1 MTEQRTASVR
11 RDLNDLVR
19 DPSGRVAEA
28 KVFAV
33 LFKPFLIWMF
43 LQHAETILKDWG
55 ILTVIVV
62 TFVAPDLLKKLI
74 SMRSGVADGE
84 LRTTAYRRESTST
97 STSEVEGAKKP

>member
-11 RDLNDLVR
+11 RDLNDMVR

-33 LFKPFLIWMF
+33 IFKPFLLWVFMA
-43 LQHAETILKDWG
+43 HAEEILRDWG

-74 SMRSGVADGE
+74 AMRSGVPDGE
-84 LRTTAYRRESTST
+84 SRTTEYRRESTST
-97 STSEVEGAKKP
+97 STIAKDEAK

>member
-1 MTEQRTASVR
+1 MTDRREASIR

-19 DPSGRVAEA
+19 DPGGRVAEA

-74 SMRSGVADGE
+74 SMRVGVADGE
-84 LRTTAYRRESTST
+84 SRTTEYRRESTST
-97 STSEVEGAKKP
+97 STSAKDETK

>member
-1 MTEQRTASVR
+1 MTEQRTRTVA

-19 DPSGRVAEA
+19 DPNGRVAEA

-33 LFKPFLIWMF
+33 IFKPFLLWVFMTNAQEV
-43 LQHAETILKDWG
+43 LRDWG

-74 SMRSGVADGE
+74 AMRSGIPDGE
-84 LRTTAYRRESTST
+84 SRTTEYRRESTST
-97 STSEVEGAKKP
+97 STVAKDDLK